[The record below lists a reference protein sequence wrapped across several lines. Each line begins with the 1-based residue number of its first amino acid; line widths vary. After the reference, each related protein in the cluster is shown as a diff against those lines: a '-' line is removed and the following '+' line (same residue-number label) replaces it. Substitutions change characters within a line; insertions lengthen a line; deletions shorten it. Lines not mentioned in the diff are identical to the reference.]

1 MLTLK
6 VKKSDSSEYGFEI
19 KEWSRT
25 SAGLVSVVKY
35 DGANAVVELGE
46 NDVAYISDQSEFGNT
61 VAVYG

>member
-6 VKKSDSSEYGFEI
+6 VKKSDASEYGFEI

-25 SAGLVSVVKY
+25 STGVFSVVKY
-35 DGANAVVELGE
+35 DDTNVSIELGE
-46 NDVAYISDQSEFGNT
+46 NDVAYITDQSEFGNT